1 MASKRKGST
10 SKSGKRQ
17 KQGIDTELLEGLWVS
32 EIVFRLRPKAILS
45 LICTNR
51 FFRDLF
57 GRQTEDFWMRICRH
71 FQIEIPTHFERYAKI
86 AFIST
91 TLKLCVDCHK
101 KTKSRDRCLH
111 ALRVHYEKC
120 TSPCEVVILSKI
132 KYDFHIPPSAV
143 DSLPRVHI
151 WGTTRKI
158 PLNYVLAEDAKA
170 IAIQHFG
177 SEEAW
182 KEVDDRETV
191 QREKRKQQKTQ
202 KKIQTFQAV
211 FDDIVEK
218 LGPDFASTKW
228 HWKRTEGYMIS
239 VSKEKKMEWII
250 CQELRRRILDNLCVW
265 TEREKKLFEAN
276 ERNPFRV
283 SVWPIEN
290 RGIDKWKRAN
300 PEKYRKLREL
310 LPTITF

>member
-10 SKSGKRQ
+10 SRSGKRQ

-101 KTKSRDRCLH
+101 KTKCRDRCLH

-120 TSPCEVVILSKI
+120 ESPCEVVILSKI

-177 SEEAW
+177 SEKAW
-182 KEVDDRETV
+182 KEVNDRENI
-191 QREKRKQQKTQ
+191 QREKRKQQKIQ
-202 KKIQTFQAV
+202 KKIQTFHTA
-211 FDDIVEK
+211 FNEIVEK
-218 LGPDFASTKW
+218 LGPEFASTKW
-228 HWKRTEGYMIS
+228 HWTKTEEYMTNF
-239 VSKEKKMEWII
+239 SKERRMEWVIS
-250 CQELRRRILDNLCVW
+250 QELRHRILDNLCVW
-265 TEREKKLFEAN
+265 TDRDREKFEAFKQ
-276 ERNPFRV
+276 NPFAV
-283 SVWPIEN
+283 GPWHLQN
-290 RGIDKWKRAN
+290 KGIDKWKRTN

-310 LPTITF
+310 LPTINF